1 MPPMPPLNVRNNN
14 PGNIR
19 EVGISWEGKTGSNQ
33 GFTTFSSPEMGLR
46 AMAKQIYTNENRGK
60 NTVASMVST
69 WAPPNENPTSSYIT
83 NVATRLGV
91 DPNTPLQFQGNPN
104 LTAALMQAIIQQEG
118 GTTSSNYFNDKIFA
132 GIQLANGEIDP
143 NDIPRVEPDPGPGLD
158 PQDDPFAEP
167 GRPGGMNEDAFTP
180 DINPS
185 GNKVPFYEDNILNK
199 YPNYMYIW
207 KIHVVHPAEA
217 DKFEENIQKQ
227 RAVTIADQGVET
239 EINIESVEQRMV
251 LAFQK
256 TDRNSIANE
265 FQIRMSEPGGMTL
278 FNRILFASKRLGIEN
293 HLKATYLLEL
303 NFVGYEDDGRA
314 VSNIIGP
321 YFYSCTLTN
330 LDVQYRDGATA
341 YVGSFI
347 ETSQDAYSKVNLHLK
362 QDINFEA
369 STFGEF
375 LKTFQEK
382 IQEQENRRL
391 SISKNQAFP
400 TVYILELE
408 DEVSEWGDWEFG
420 AVEGKDDFTRGI
432 SVSGNGKLKFSFPA
446 GTSIVAGV
454 ATALYQ
460 TKNFQKLPIFE
471 GGFAKENPEDG
482 EARPEKL
489 AQLTSWM
496 KLDTSVTFDRYDFLM
511 RHYQRFITYRVGQY
525 VTPEVAHDPVSHLE
539 LYQDDALQKKRL
551 QNIVKNGLI
560 RKKFDYLYTGL
571 NTEVLDLDINLSNT
585 YYQLQALNHGALDF
599 SDNLFSGLS
608 GPNQEIADFI
618 STIAELEKKLQNIK
632 KDKVELEKKIKDLN
646 NLSPDQ
652 RAGYDGNFSQE
663 IQANKEALSMLNR
676 AELNIT
682 QQIARTQ
689 DERAKAAEQFQTRT
703 TKDSRLPKI
712 ARRYITQSD
721 VVSTSSANR
730 AHTQGQDFPLT
741 FIPNQVNSKAVQG
754 PDKGIGS
761 SGSVML
767 GAVEI
772 NLNSMADL
780 ATMIITVRGDPYWL
794 GRPKSAYAK
803 RNEKGANYTR
813 GGCNFFID
821 MNFPTY
827 PDDDTG
833 LMNIPEKDFSIT
845 GLYRVTQVQ
854 AMYNSGNFEMMLDS
868 FRDINT
874 NVGLVLE
881 ELTSGQI
888 DLGDA
893 KNLPDRYK
901 KDEQGDGSSDGSET
915 TTNTGPNSGEFA
927 TGTGTG
933 NVTQSQSG
941 IRDGAIDADILNILQ
956 TAGVN
961 AGVDVVVISGSQ
973 PATGVDGVDRT
984 GSHRHDNGR
993 AADVAIYS
1001 GGVRLDTSNP
1011 NHLPIIQNFINE
1023 AKKSG
1028 ATGIGAGNGY
1038 MGNNTFHIDRAYPER
1053 GYVQY
1058 WGGQL
1063 DNGTFR
1069 SRNAPQWL
1077 KEIAQGIA

>member
-1 MPPMPPLNVRNNN
+1 MATQPPLNVRNNN

-46 AMAKQIYTNENRGK
+46 AMAKQIYANENRGK

-69 WAPPNENPTSSYIT
+69 WAPPNENPTNSYIS
-83 NVATRLGV
+83 NVAARLGV

-118 GTTSSNYFNDKIFA
+118 GTASSNYFNDKIFA

-143 NDIPRVEPDPGPGLD
+143 NDIPKVEPDPGPGLPEGD
-158 PQDDPFAEP
+158 PAIFDPEFEDDL
-167 GRPGGMNEDAFTP
+167 TP

-199 YPNYMYIW
+199 YPNYMYSW

-217 DKFEENIQKQ
+217 DRFEENIQKQ

-239 EINIESVEQRMV
+239 EINIESIEQRMV

-265 FQIRMSEPGGMTL
+265 FQIRMSEPGGMTM

-330 LDVQYRDGATA
+330 LDVQHRDGATG
-341 YVGSFI
+341 YVASFI
-347 ETSQDAYSKVNLHLK
+347 ETSQDAYSKVSLHLK

-382 IQEQENRRL
+382 IQEQENNRL
-391 SISKNQAFP
+391 SFSMNQAYP

-408 DEVSEWGDWEFG
+408 DEVSEWGSWEFG

-471 GGFAKENPEDG
+471 GGFAKENPEEG

-511 RHYQRFITYRVGQY
+511 KHYQKFITYRVGQY
-525 VTPEVAHDPVSHLE
+525 ITPEVAHDPASHLE
-539 LYQDDALQKKRL
+539 LYQDDLLQKKRL

-560 RKKFDYLYTGL
+560 RKKFDYLFTGL

-585 YYQLQALNHGALDF
+585 YYQLQALNHGAIDY

-608 GPNQEIADFI
+608 QAQNEVADFI
-618 STIAELEKKLQNIK
+618 STINDLQKKLQNLK
-632 KDKVELEKKIKDLN
+632 RNRAELEKKIK
-646 NLSPDQ
+646 NLSDMAYLDQ
-652 RAGYDGNFSQE
+652 TGAIRQE
-663 IQANKEALSMLNR
+663 IQANREAISMIDR
-676 AELNIT
+676 AEINIT
-682 QQIARTQ
+682 QQIARTRE
-689 DERAKAAEQFQTRT
+689 ERAKQAEQFQTRQSRQ
-703 TKDSRLPKI
+703 SRLPKI

-721 VVSTSSANR
+721 VVSTNSANM
-730 AHTQGQDFPLT
+730 AHKKGQDFPLT

-754 PDKGIGS
+754 PDKGKGS

-803 RNEKGANYTR
+803 RNENGANYTR

-854 AMYNSGNFEMMLDS
+854 AMYSDGQFTMMLDS

-881 ELTSGQI
+881 ELTSGLI

-901 KDEQGDGSSDGSET
+901 KEEQGDGSSEGSET
-915 TTNTGPNSGEFA
+915 INNTGPNSGEFA

-961 AGVDVVVISGSQ
+961 AGVDVVVTSGSQ

-1001 GGVRLDTSNP
+1001 GGVRLDTTNP

-1023 AKKSG
+1023 ARKAG